1 MGLAGFPAVYTRNHT
16 MFRTCGI
23 RSVPSKGGWIGHSSG
38 LSSEELAL
46 CIQRKFLHSTFV
58 VWNCVSTFLFDRIG
72 ELYSPFGGK
81 VPSLS
86 LQGLRS
92 ACTSNHTK
100 HEELTEQGPPSYPS
114 ILVST
119 RLNQSSIAVEQRTRA
134 RILLASSRRVI
145 SSAYTA
151 LNTGRTTPVCVP
163 PPYFDP
169 PVEWVGSPDMNG

>member
-100 HEELTEQGPPSYPS
+100 HEELTEQGPSYPS